1 MHLQL
6 NGPKTSIMN
15 KDPSISNNRKE
26 TRDSTAKEVQ
36 KKKKRS
42 RKSSKETTETPKTTI
57 KTFFKEE
64 CIKAP
69 GASTP
74 TSAKK

>member
-1 MHLQL
+1 MHLQG
-6 NGPKTSIMN
+6 NGPKILIMN
-15 KDPSISNNRKE
+15 KDTNINNNHME
-26 TRDSTAKEVQ
+26 IRDSTAKQVQ

-64 CIKAP
+64 C
-69 GASTP
+69 
-74 TSAKK
+74 KKSPRCVHTYKCK